1 MKRGPTVSKLVERK
15 LCRSQDQ
22 EIIFS
27 VYSLKK
33 MEAGQE
39 IREKQLKE
47 RVPCVVVS
55 YSSVRRTVADVV

>member
-15 LCRSQDQ
+15 LCRSQDR

-39 IREKQLKE
+39 IREKTIE
-47 RVPCVVVS
+47 RKSALCCGVL
-55 YSSVRRTVADVV
+55 